1 MCFVP
6 KLADMSVQ
14 PQVSL
19 GQFAPGVDPASNL
32 RALRDQ
38 VFAARDAGS
47 TLVVFP
53 EYSFSFEPVS
63 VRSAVPVESLDGSWV
78 ASLSELSG
86 EAEGIAIVA
95 GALLAHPGV
104 DKPVNTM
111 VAVGPDGVLATAEKI
126 HLYDAFGAGESQW
139 ISPGNTSPAHLFE
152 WAGFQVG
159 MMACYDLRFPEVGRA
174 LVDAGATAIVVP
186 AQWVPGEDKVLHWD
200 TLLRARAIEL
210 QCSVIAVNHPLP
222 YGVGHSQVIDASG
235 HVALRLGQEEHLG
248 TAACD
253 LERVEQ
259 VRSINPMGS
268 MRRFDVVAKTAGK
281 A

>member
-1 MCFVP
+1 VS
-6 KLADMSVQ
+6 KLADMKVQ
-14 PQVSL
+14 PQVTL
-19 GQFAPGVDPASNL
+19 GQFAPGVDPVSNL

-53 EYSFSFEPVS
+53 EYSFSFEPVR
-63 VRSAVPVESLDGSWV
+63 VRDAVPVESRDGPWV
-78 ASLSELSG
+78 TSLSELSG
-86 EAEGIAIVA
+86 EAEGITIVA
-95 GALLAHPGV
+95 GALLVTHGV
-104 DKPVNTM
+104 DKPLNTM
-111 VAVGPDGVLATAEKI
+111 VAVGPEGVLATAEKI
-126 HLYDAFGAGESQW
+126 HLYDAFGSGESQW
-139 ISPGNTSPAHLFE
+139 ISPGNTRQVHLFE

-235 HVALRLGQEEHLG
+235 HVALRLGEQEHLG
-248 TAACD
+248 KAACNLD
-253 LERVEQ
+253 RVEQ
-259 VRSINPMGS
+259 ARSINPMGS
-268 MRRFDVVAKTAGK
+268 MRRFDVVAKPA
-281 A
+281 AQL